1 MTAHERKPTQTL
13 ISDDD
18 LHLLGEGNHNRLYD
32 VLGAHPRIVDDT
44 PGVHFAVWAPNA
56 QSIQLIGDFND
67 WNGSRHELQQRGRSG
82 VWERFVPNVQIGNL
96 YKYRVTNAQ
105 GNCSD
110 KCDPFGFAAE
120 VPPKTANRVVNLD
133 HFQWSDQSWMA
144 QRAKQN
150 GLERPISVYEVHLG
164 SWRQRHENLNGWIN
178 YRELAQ
184 ELVDYVQRN
193 GFTHIE
199 LLPISEHPFTGSWG
213 YQTVGYYAATSR
225 FGSPEDLMFFVDL
238 CHQNGIAIIIDWV
251 PAHFPKDP
259 HGLARFDGT
268 ALYEHEDPRRG
279 EHPDW
284 DTLIFNYGRNEVRNF
299 LVANALFWLDKYH
312 IDGLRVDAVASMLY
326 LDYSRKKGEWAPN
339 EYGGNENL
347 SAIHFLKQMNATV
360 FDLFPGTLTIA
371 EESTSWGGVSRS
383 TEHGGLGFSLK
394 WNMGWMNDTLRYMQH
409 EPIHRKYHHD
419 ELTFSLTYA
428 YSENFMLPLSH
439 DEVVHEKGSML
450 TKMPGDR
457 WQQFANLRLLY
468 TYMWAHPGKKLLFMG
483 SEFGQLREWD
493 CDASLNWELLEQA
506 PHQGL
511 QKLVS
516 DLNHLYQSQ
525 SSLHENDFERGGFTW
540 LNCDDHET
548 SSLSFIRFARQSD
561 DFVVAIFNFTPVVR
575 ENQRFGVPQ
584 PGTYT
589 ELLNS
594 DSEHYSGSN
603 IGNGGAIT
611 AEAIPWHG
619 QPFSLEITLP
629 PLAGLLIKKV
639 TP

>member
-67 WNGSRHELQQRGRSG
+67 WNGSCHELQQRGRSG

-516 DLNHLYQSQ
+516 DLNHLYQGQ
-525 SSLHENDFERGGFTW
+525 SSLHENDFERGGFSW